1 MPFQNLRLGLTAAIF
16 TSLVAFPA
24 HGALLAGFDSDFGG
38 FTILGDNGIQTA
50 SYGVTPTQGTG
61 QVLISTSSDVLGSDG
76 FNINGTNAVGV
87 SSIETQLGLT
97 TGSLTSGGYVEGSV
111 IFRTLTLQ
119 ASDVLSFDWNFL
131 TSELGTANG
140 GNADL
145 GFFVLSNGSATLT
158 NLADATLADT
168 FAPTGALDFSVATG
182 YQTRTVT
189 IATPGIYTLAF
200 GVLDKDSATVQ
211 SALFIDNVTVSSTAV
226 PEPELLPGL
235 LALASCSS
243 FVVLRL
249 RKPSQSAN

>member
-16 TSLVAFPA
+16 ASLVAFPA

-97 TGSLTSGGYVEGSV
+97 AGSLTSGGYVEGSV

-182 YQTRTVT
+182 YQTRTVS

-200 GVLDKDSATVQ
+200 GVLDKGSATVQ

-226 PEPELLPGL
+226 PEPEILPGL
-235 LALASCSS
+235 LALASCGS

-249 RKPSQSAN
+249 RKRSQPVN